1 MLLQLR
7 RALPFLKPY
16 WRTYTLG
23 LLFILVSN
31 YLVTKGPEFIQRG
44 VDAIAQH
51 HPAAEVRQAVLFLLA
66 TALAGAVARYGMRQ
80 TLNSG
85 SRFVERDLRNALF
98 RHLESLSAEFY
109 DRSPTGDLMARLT
122 NDLLA
127 VRMASG
133 PAIMYLIDTAV
144 RGGIIIPRMVAI
156 SPRLAA
162 FALLPMIGLPLV
174 MIFFG
179 QAIHYR
185 SLAIQNHFSE
195 LTRFVHENLS
205 GVRVVRAYRQE
216 RSEADRFRG
225 LSNEYATRNIALARA
240 SGAFSPLLTLL
251 GGLGGVVVLYV
262 GGQDVMNGQVS
273 VGNFVAFGVYLASF
287 IWPLIALGW
296 VVNLVN
302 RGEASMGRL
311 NELLDVQ
318 PVIVSAPQP
327 ALLPRDRVARR
338 ITFDHVWFRYPGA
351 PERGWVLSD
360 ITFDLEAGRS
370 LAIVGATG
378 SGKSTLAEL
387 IVRSYDPD
395 QGRILLDGVDIR
407 DLTLRD
413 LRQAVGFVP
422 QETFLFSETLRENVL
437 LGAPAD
443 RLEEAAQVS
452 QLAAAIPDLPNG
464 FDTMLGERGIN
475 LSGGQKQRAAI
486 ARALAQQP
494 PVFVLDDALSAVDA
508 TTEAQILQALRSA
521 LAGRTTIV
529 ISHRL
534 AAVRDA
540 AWILVLDEGK
550 VVEEGRHAELVAR
563 RGRYWELLRRQEAE
577 EELELDTATS
587 AEAEARH

>member
-1 MLLQLR
+1 MLRQLR
-7 RALPFLKPY
+7 RAIPYLKPY
-16 WRTYTLG
+16 WRTYSLG

-51 HPAAEVRQAVLFLLA
+51 RPIAEVHRAALFLLA
-66 TALAGAVARYGMRQ
+66 TALGGAVARYGMRQ

-85 SRFVERDLRNALF
+85 SRYIELDLRNSLF

-109 DRSPTGDLMARLT
+109 DRWSTGDLMARLT

-133 PAIMYLIDTAV
+133 PAIMYLIDTV
-144 RGGIIIPRMVAI
+144 IRGAIIIPRMIQI
-156 SPRLAA
+156 SPHLAA
-162 FALLPMIGLPLV
+162 LALLPMLGLPLV

-179 QAIHYR
+179 QAIHIR

-216 RSEADRFRG
+216 RSEAERFG
-225 LSNEYATRNIALARA
+225 TLSSEYATRNIALARA

-251 GGLGGVVVLYV
+251 GGLGGVVVLYY
-262 GGQDVMNGQVS
+262 GGRDVMTGQVS

-311 NELLDVQ
+311 NELLEIKPAIVTAAEPVALPDQ
-318 PVIVSAPQP
+318 P
-327 ALLPRDRVARR
+327 RARR
-338 ITFDHVWFRYPGA
+338 LTFEGVWFRYPGA
-351 PERGWVLSD
+351 LERGWVLSN
-360 ITFDLEAGRS
+360 ISFELAAGRS

-395 QGRILLDGVDIR
+395 KGRILLDGIDIR
-407 DLTLRD
+407 KLD
-413 LRQAVGFVP
+413 LRQLRQAIGFVP

-437 LGAPAD
+437 LGAPD
-443 RLEEAAQVS
+443 SRLQQAAEVS
-452 QLAAAIPDLPNG
+452 QLSEAIPDLPHG

-475 LSGGQKQRAAI
+475 LSGGQKQRSAI

-508 TTEAQILQALRSA
+508 TTEARILHALRSA

-540 AWILVLDEGK
+540 DWILVLDDGK
-550 VVEEGRHAELVAR
+550 VVEQGKHTQLVAS

-577 EELELDTATS
+577 EELETVS
-587 AEAEARH
+587 GGSQQP